1 MHVDSC
7 SYTDNYGHPR
17 TRHLLR
23 NSYREDG
30 KIKHATLGNISSC
43 SDQEIAAIKLALKHK
58 HNLQDLG
65 SIHSLDIQ
73 QGPSV
78 GAVYTLKSIADR
90 LGITEALGKK
100 RMGVLALWLVAA
112 RLIDRGSRLSAVR
125 LATTHAACD
134 VLGIGESFNEDT
146 LYGVLDWC
154 CENQQ
159 EIEQK
164 LFNFRVHSTGAEVP
178 RVYLYDVTSSYL
190 EGVQNE
196 LGEFGYNRD
205 GKKGKKQIVVGLL
218 TDMEGYPLSVEVF
231 KGNKQDTQT
240 VSSQIRKLKERFGAK
255 KITLVGDRGMLK
267 TPQQDALNDED
278 FHFIT
283 AITKAQIQTLLKAG
297 VVQMELFEKTLAE
310 IETEGIRYVLRR
322 NPVRREEMRR
332 NREAKISK
340 AKRMVVEGNRYLTE
354 HPKGKPEV
362 AQRKVKEYLK
372 SRKLKKFC
380 EVELEGRK
388 LSIRIE
394 EERKAECERL
404 DGCYVI
410 KTDLKKEEA
419 GAEEIHSRYK
429 DLALVEQAFRTSK
442 TVLLEQRPVY
452 VRKASRTR
460 GHILV
465 VMLAYMI
472 SHTMRRYWE
481 KMDFTIQEGLAELS
495 SINSEEVKIGRKK
508 ISMVPKP
515 RPTAA
520 ELLKA
525 AEVELPKCIANLGT
539 KVATKKKLPQKRQML
554 K

>member
-1 MHVDSC
+1 
-7 SYTDNYGHPR
+7 
-17 TRHLLR
+17 LLR
-23 NSYREDG
+23 NSYRQDG

-58 HNLQDLG
+58 HDLQNLG
-65 SIHSLDIQ
+65 SVKSVDIQ

-78 GAVYTLKSIADR
+78 GAVCAVKSIAER
-90 LGITEALGKK
+90 LGITEALGKS

-112 RLIDRGSRLSAVR
+112 RLIDQGSRLSAVR

-134 VLGIGESFNEDT
+134 VLGIGKSFNEDT

-190 EGVQNE
+190 EGQQNE
-196 LGEFGYNRD
+196 LAEYGYNRD

-218 TDMEGYPLSVEVF
+218 TDVEGYPLSVEVF

-255 KITLVGDRGMLK
+255 EITLVGDRGMLK
-267 TPQQDALNDED
+267 TPQQDELNDED

-283 AITKAQIQTLLKAG
+283 AITKPQIESLLKRG
-297 VVQMELFEKTLAE
+297 VFQMELFDQRLGE
-310 IETEGIRYVLRR
+310 IQTQGIRYVLRR
-322 NPVRREEMRR
+322 NPVRREEVGRT
-332 NREAKISK
+332 REEKISK
-340 AKRMVVEGNRYLTE
+340 AKRMVGEGNRYLAE

-362 AQRKVKEYLK
+362 AQRKVKGYVK
-372 SRKLKKFC
+372 TRKLKKFC

-388 LSIRIE
+388 LTLRIDQ
-394 EERKAECERL
+394 ERKAECEKL

-419 GAEEIHSRYK
+419 GAEEVHSRYK

-452 VRKASRTR
+452 VQKASRTR
-460 GHILV
+460 GHMLV

-472 SHTMRRYWE
+472 SYAMRRYWE
-481 KMDFTIQEGLAELS
+481 RMDFTIQEGLAELS
-495 SINSEEVKIGRKK
+495 SISSEEVKIGRKK
-508 ISMVPKP
+508 ISIVPKP
-515 RPTAA
+515 RRTAA
-520 ELLKA
+520 ELLEA
-525 AEVELPKCIANLGT
+525 AEVELPKCIVNLGT
-539 KVATKKKLPQKRQML
+539 KVATKKKLPRRR
-554 K
+554 